1 MWTSC
6 PEESVLRGV
15 LFVLLHEPPEALA
28 IRLRRKGLGRG
39 GPGGLPGVA
48 RVSLQALLLGSRWG
62 GPGRR
67 DAVRAPHCEEG
78 EERLLCAV
86 SLVLTGK
93 P

>member
-6 PEESVLRGV
+6 QEESVLRGV

-48 RVSLQALLLGSRWG
+48 RVSLQALLLSSRWG
-62 GPGRR
+62 WAGEAGCCAGP
-67 DAVRAPHCEEG
+67 P
-78 EERLLCAV
+78 L
-86 SLVLTGK
+86 
-93 P
+93 